1 MNVRHLTD
9 HLIEVDT
16 RAITSS
22 QFDVAQS
29 KVSDPQVRV
38 GVKPGNARGEQ
49 MFSALLPNSDIDVWH
64 L

>member
-1 MNVRHLTD
+1 MICCSGRGSGDAPTSRLILNVRL
-9 HLIEVDT
+9 
-16 RAITSS
+16 
-22 QFDVAQS
+22 
-29 KVSDPQVRV
+29 